1 MNSCFDYMMTNF
13 GGAHLLG
20 FHIICDLVDNYDI
33 TNVHNSYILYGK
45 NHNMSAAN
53 VERAVRHYIHV
64 IGTTKQIENT
74 LKCKCLNGKNFSNKE
89 FLMAIRERVAR
100 CKSAKK

>member
-1 MNSCFDYMMTNF
+1 MNSCFDYMMSTF

-33 TNVHNSYILYGK
+33 TNVHNAYILYGQ
-45 NHNMSAAN
+45 NHGMSGSN

-64 IGTTKQIENT
+64 IGTTKNIEDALN
-74 LKCKCLNGKNFSNKE
+74 CKCLNGKNFSNKE
-89 FLMAIRERVAR
+89 FLMSVKERVMR
-100 CKSAKK
+100 CKRDKK